1 MVESNLLNNQL
12 LKKKIVFFGR
22 IKSPFGFRNSTIKLS
37 LIVMLFKMITINNPQ
52 KVNIVNK
59 MAEVDNES
67 VTLLPS
73 LHEERLW
80 NSQILCSI
88 FEKRS

>member
-1 MVESNLLNNQL
+1 
-12 LKKKIVFFGR
+12 
-22 IKSPFGFRNSTIKLS
+22 
-37 LIVMLFKMITINNPQ
+37 MLFKMITINNPQ